1 MDKEINIGRLI
12 RKIEQIHKFNQF
24 YKAGENIEKIEIVNV
39 TDEYVQNFKH
49 LLTDIENEVK
59 RIKEEIRSNL
69 LQ

>member
-12 RKIEQIHKFNQF
+12 RKIEQIRKFNQF

-59 RIKEEIRSNL
+59 RIKEEIR
-69 LQ
+69 